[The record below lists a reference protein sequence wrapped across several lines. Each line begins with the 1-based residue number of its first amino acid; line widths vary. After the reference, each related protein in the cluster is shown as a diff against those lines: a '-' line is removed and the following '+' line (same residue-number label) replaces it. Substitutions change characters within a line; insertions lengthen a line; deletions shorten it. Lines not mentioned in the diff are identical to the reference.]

1 MLSYEESAYAAHG
14 MFVSDAQVL
23 LSGGGFAGLD
33 QKTLHIKPRP
43 GAKLSEFGWEA
54 DGAVVNSTYAFALT
68 CIMAFAMEHN
78 ISLPQ
83 PLARLLE
90 SIPVQYTKHKDS
102 QQRLLQNFVDSAVQ
116 RHANR
121 TVQCPIF
128 LAEEFGRC
136 AFQPQFVKPFVKLYQ
151 QRMAV
156 TPQLLMPQRM
166 EDCVIRLMTPART
179 GKDSLKILSGSVVR
193 FTWNDGPWK
202 VGHIMCSYFPV
213 GASLNDSMV
222 DAWRTQNV
230 QTFTGQ
236 SLALQVGFGLFEEQ
250 HGKTLDLDEMWPTTL
265 IACGLW
271 TNIKESLLPPVM
283 INPKAIDDLERT
295 LKTDEVF
302 RKNMASASAKDPPAT
317 TSAVDDV
324 AKWLLSQVPELR
336 RAKESSDLS
345 ARSAGASHPNKLL
358 GDQDAA
364 ELAGFN
370 YTSSCMLDVQSYRK
384 ATEKFTDET
393 NALELQWRDLHGKCT
408 ANLKRLHE
416 SMQQSDV
423 VFWEPPQRVG
433 LRKNKEWLGK
443 AVAAANSH
451 RRALKTILGVSD
463 DQIFQVSVFSLYAL
477 GTVKKNILRAI
488 AAQLPNLKGVAIIF
502 SQSFRKKN
510 ETQTCRFHSRW
521 RGRGQ

>member
-1 MLSYEESAYAAHG
+1 MLPHG
-14 MFVSDAQVL
+14 YLLPQVV
-23 LSGGGFAGLD
+23 
-33 QKTLHIKPRP
+33 
-43 GAKLSEFGWEA
+43 
-54 DGAVVNSTYAFALT
+54 AVVLAR
-68 CIMAFAMEHN
+68 
-78 ISLPQ
+78 
-83 PLARLLE
+83 PLAQRDMWGRHSRSLGDRRARLRG
-90 SIPVQYTKHKDS
+90 VQEG
-102 QQRLLQNFVDSAVQ
+102 V
-116 RHANR
+116 
-121 TVQCPIF
+121 F
-128 LAEEFGRC
+128 LAGGIRRAYPHVGEGRTWKGEGC
-136 AFQPQFVKPFVKLYQ
+136 HHHHHHHHHHHRHRRHHQPQFVKPFVKLYQ

-166 EDCVIRLMTPART
+166 EDCVIRLMTPAKT

-202 VGHIMCSYFPV
+202 VGHLMSSYFPV

-250 HGKTLDLDEMWPTTL
+250 HGKTLDLDESWPTTL

-271 TNIKESLLPPVM
+271 TNIKESLLPHVM
-283 INPKAIDDLERT
+283 INPEVIDDLERT

-302 RKNMASASAKDPPAT
+302 RKNMAAASAKDPPAT
-317 TSAVDDV
+317 TSAVGDV
-324 AKWLLSQVPELR
+324 AKWLLSQVTELR

-384 ATEKFTDET
+384 ATAKFTDET
-393 NALELQWRDLHGKCT
+393 HALELQWRDLHGKYT
-408 ANLKRLHE
+408 SNLTRLHD

-477 GTVKKNILRAI
+477 GTVKKNILQAI

-502 SQSFRKKN
+502 SQSFRKN
-510 ETQTCRFHSRW
+510 
-521 RGRGQ
+521 